1 MLRYLLLRL
10 LRAAVTIAAVVTFA
24 FVVLNLSGDP
34 ALTILSPEAP
44 PEAIAAFRHA
54 WGLDQP
60 LWQQYARYF
69 VNVLDGNLGNS
80 LREARPATEI
90 VWERLPATLALTIP
104 AFLIKILV
112 GIPTGIYAALNR
124 NSLADRLTMALSVAG
139 YTVPSFV
146 LGLVLVLIFA
156 VRLGWLP
163 SGGFESPVHLIL
175 PAVTLGL
182 AGAAVIAR
190 FTRSAMIEV
199 LGQPYIR
206 AAQAKGLPW
215 RRVVVSHALPNAAIP
230 MITIIGLMI
239 GSLVA
244 GAVVVESV
252 FSWPGIGRLLVGAV
266 ASRDLPVVQTI
277 LLLVAAC
284 MVSANFIVDLA
295 YGWIDP
301 RVRTA
306 RKSE

>member
-10 LRAAVTIAAVVTFA
+10 FRAGVTIVAVVTFA
-24 FVVLNLSGDP
+24 FIVLNLSGDP

-44 PEAIAAFRHA
+44 PEAIAAFRQA

-60 LWQQYARYF
+60 LWQQYAHYF
-69 VNVLDGNLGNS
+69 LNVLDGNLGNS

-104 AFLIKILV
+104 AFVIKILI
-112 GIPTGIYAALNR
+112 GIPTGIYAALHR
-124 NSLADRLTMALSVAG
+124 NSFADRLTMAISVAG

-163 SGGFESPVHLIL
+163 SGGFESPSHLIL
-175 PAVTLGL
+175 PAATLGL

-215 RRVVVSHALPNAAIP
+215 RRVVVGHALPNAAIP

-252 FSWPGIGRLLVGAV
+252 FSWPGIGRLLVSAV
-266 ASRDLPVVQTI
+266 GSRDLPVVQTI

-295 YGWIDP
+295 YGWVDP

>member
-1 MLRYLLLRL
+1 M
-10 LRAAVTIAAVVTFA
+10 
-24 FVVLNLSGDP
+24 
-34 ALTILSPEAP
+34 
-44 PEAIAAFRHA
+44 
-54 WGLDQP
+54 
-60 LWQQYARYF
+60 
-69 VNVLDGNLGNS
+69 
-80 LREARPATEI
+80 
-90 VWERLPATLALTIP
+90 WEHLPATLALAMP

-112 GIPTGIYAALNR
+112 GIPTGIYAALHR

-163 SGGFESPVHLIL
+163 SGGFESPLHLVL
-175 PAVTLGL
+175 PAATLGL

-215 RRVVVSHALPNAAIP
+215 RRVVIAHALPNAAIP

-239 GSLVA
+239 GGLVA
-244 GAVVVESV
+244 GAVVIESV
-252 FSWPGIGRLLVGAV
+252 FSWPGIGRLLVAAV

-284 MVSANFIVDLA
+284 MVTANFIVDLA
-295 YGWIDP
+295 YGWVDP

-306 RKSE
+306 RNSE

>member
-44 PEAIAAFRHA
+44 PEAVVAFRHA

-163 SGGFESPVHLIL
+163 SGGFESPLHLVL
-175 PAVTLGL
+175 PTVTLGL

-295 YGWIDP
+295 YGWVDP